1 MIVPRCAR
9 SALDSSEPRRSSDG
23 GGRLES
29 GVLSVGT
36 KCAKALSVKL
46 RFRIAVLTALVAL
59 GSCLWRP
66 PVIPPLATGNDAGV
80 GGTRDASAMFSDT
93 GAPPAE
99 DASPAFTDREACDN
113 AARANDGAAPSTVL
127 NDGRVVI
134 CGSVS
139 DAMVPSDASA
149 SADSA
154 PDASPVNSDAGAV
167 SDASASDGATD
178 DGATDDGAA
187 DAGEAG

>member
-1 MIVPRCAR
+1 M
-9 SALDSSEPRRSSDG
+9 
-23 GGRLES
+23 
-29 GVLSVGT
+29 SVGT

-66 PVIPPLATGNDAGV
+66 PVIPPLATGTDAGV

-99 DASPAFTDREACDN
+99 DSSTAFTDREACDN
-113 AARANDGAAPSTVL
+113 AARANDGAAPATVL
-127 NDGRVVI
+127 NDGRVVS

-139 DAMVPSDASA
+139 DAMAPSDASA
-149 SADSA
+149 NADSA
-154 PDASPVNSDAGAV
+154 PDATPVNSDAAAA
-167 SDASASDGATD
+167 SDASDGATD
-178 DGATDDGAA
+178 DGAADDSAA